1 MQLGGSSS
9 RAGLADVTFRVFDAA
24 PAWPRKLSQPKG
36 RGQTRVLSGSA
47 GSEDSA
53 VTAANGMR
61 VFPCE
66 APSLQQWVRRSSL
79 TPKPVVWP
87 PPK

>member
-36 RGQTRVLSGSA
+36 RGPDEGPQRQCC
-47 GSEDSA
+47 SEDSA

-61 VFPCE
+61 V
-66 APSLQQWVRRSSL
+66 SL
-79 TPKPVVWP
+79 
-87 PPK
+87 